1 MALNSQTRAE
11 GEMVRGRIFGMFKDR
26 DEAIEAIRALQSA
39 GFKQSQIGVAMKD
52 RGDNRDLLE
61 ETGTEAAK
69 GAASGAVGGGVLGGL
84 VGLLSSLL
92 IPGLGPVV
100 AGGVLLTTLTGA
112 GIGAAAGGIIGG
124 LVGAGA
130 SEEEA
135 RHFDE
140 RFRAGGAL
148 VTVDAMER
156 EADAV
161 RILERHGADL
171 GPTRGR
177 QVAVDGDSAVDRPAA
192 TIGSFQH
199 ADASPTRPATGYRSY
214 SGTERRYRDDPAY
227 SGPERRLV
235 AV

>member
-1 MALNSQTRAE
+1 MPRDDTPTRAE
-11 GEMVRGRIFGMFKDR
+11 GEMVRGRVFGMFRER
-26 DEAIEAIRALQSA
+26 DDAIEAIRSLQTA
-39 GFKQSQIGVAMKD
+39 GFKQNQIGIAMKNRD
-52 RGDNRDLLE
+52 DHRDLLE
-61 ETGTEAAK
+61 ATGAEAAK
-69 GAASGAVGGGVLGGL
+69 GAASGAVGGGVLGGV

-130 SEEEA
+130 SEEDA

-148 VTVDAMER
+148 VTVDALER
-156 EADAV
+156 EEDAV
-161 RILERHGADL
+161 RILDRHGADL
-171 GPTRGR
+171 GPTRER
-177 QVAVDGDSAVDRPAA
+177 PRVTIANEDMVDEPPA
-192 TIGSFQH
+192 TIGTYQH
-199 ADASPTRPATGYRSY
+199 VDTSAASGYRRY

-227 SGPERRLV
+227 AGPERRLTMV
-235 AV
+235 